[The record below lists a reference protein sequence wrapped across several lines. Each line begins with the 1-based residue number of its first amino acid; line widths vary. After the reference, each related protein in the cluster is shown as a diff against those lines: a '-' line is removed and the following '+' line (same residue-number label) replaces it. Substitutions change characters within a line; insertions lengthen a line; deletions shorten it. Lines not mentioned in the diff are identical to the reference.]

1 MTRNS
6 GRTRPGR
13 SHHVFGGLLLLT
25 VAVTMFLGSGIPA
38 HAQSSLHPMEF
49 SPEQLLE
56 FGHHLFSEQ
65 EYFRAI
71 GEYQRFLFLYPDH
84 PQAQNAAL
92 RIVQCY
98 FRGKR
103 WHRALGAVNT
113 FLRDY
118 PQSSLRWEA
127 RFLKARTLGEL
138 GRGEEARKEYESI
151 IEDQPERPLVAE
163 AWYLIGL
170 SYAKEGRWL
179 EADQA
184 LSQVGSEDW
193 FYARA
198 KNVQQIV
205 AEESETKQKNPSLA
219 GLLAALLPGAGHLY
233 CDRPRDAA
241 IAFVFTGAFAWATY
255 EAFNQ
260 DHEGVGVGLGLITA
274 AFYGGNIYSAVNV
287 AHKYNDREEQRQQ
300 ERLAPYGK
308 ISFDQPRAP
317 SVSLSLK
324 FYF

>member
-1 MTRNS
+1 MTRTP
-6 GRTRPGR
+6 GCIQPGR
-13 SHHVFGGLLLLT
+13 PYRLFAGVLLLT
-25 VAVTMFLGSGIPA
+25 VAVTMFLGSRMPA
-38 HAQSSLHPMEF
+38 RAQSSQRPMELP
-49 SPEQLLE
+49 PEQVLE
-56 FGHHLFSEQ
+56 FAHHLFSEQ

-84 PQAQNAAL
+84 HQAQNAAL
-92 RIVQCY
+92 RIVECY

-103 WHRALGAVNT
+103 WHQALEAVNA
-113 FLRDY
+113 FLPDY

-127 RFLKARTLGEL
+127 RFLKARTLDEL
-138 GRGEEARKEYESI
+138 GRGEEARKEYGAI
-151 IEDQPERPLVAE
+151 IEDQPGRPLVAE

-184 LSQVGSEDW
+184 LSQVGSEDL

-198 KNVQQIV
+198 KKVQQIV
-205 AEESETKQKNPSLA
+205 AEESEAKRKDPS
-219 GLLAALLPGAGHLY
+219 
-233 CDRPRDAA
+233 
-241 IAFVFTGAFAWATY
+241 Y

-260 DHEGVGVGLGLITA
+260 DHEGVGVGLALVTA

-287 AHKYNDREEQRQQ
+287 AHKYNDREEQRRQ

-324 FYF
+324 FFF